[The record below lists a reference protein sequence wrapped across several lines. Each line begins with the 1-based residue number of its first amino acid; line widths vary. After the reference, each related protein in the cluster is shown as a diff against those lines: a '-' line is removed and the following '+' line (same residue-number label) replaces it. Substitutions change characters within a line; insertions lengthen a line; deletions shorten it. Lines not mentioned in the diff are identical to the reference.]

1 MLLWSRKEQ
10 NGIEQNEVELE
21 VEWNRMEQ
29 NGIEQSGASDVR
41 VEVEWSGI
49 EWNGIEQNRV
59 EQIEHSGVYGEV
71 L

>member
-1 MLLWSRKEQ
+1 
-10 NGIEQNEVELE
+10 
-21 VEWNRMEQ
+21 MEQ

-41 VEVEWSGI
+41 VEVEWRGI
-49 EWNGIEQNRV
+49 EQNGIEENRV